1 MNEEFCLEV
10 EKYNVVYEVLKR
22 ELEEYKSIEDNVNTV
37 ELI

>member
-10 EKYNVVYEVLKR
+10 EKYNVVYEALKR